1 MKKDK
6 CVILTTH
13 AMEEADI
20 LSDRIAVIVDGQ
32 IKCIGTSLFLKNN
45 YGDGYRLSL
54 IMKENSKPL
63 VAIKFIQKLL
73 PSAMLIDESGG
84 SLVFGIGMKNMEE
97 LGVFFKI
104 MENDEDHDFGEKGEG
119 NEISEFK
126 KEIKDWGL
134 SHTTLEE
141 VFMKVTN
148 KKVSKYK

>member
-32 IKCIGTSLFLKNN
+32 IKCIGTPLFLKNN

-54 IMKENSKPL
+54 IIHPDVNPL
-63 VAIKFIQKLL
+63 KIVNFIKNHI
-73 PSAMLIDESGG
+73 PSAILIDESGG
-84 SLVFGIGMKNMEE
+84 SVVFGVSIENMKD
-97 LGVFFKI
+97 LGIFFKI
-104 MENDEDHDFGEKGEG
+104 MENEEIENEKECK
-119 NEISEFK
+119 EFK
-126 KEIKDWGL
+126 ESIKDWGL

-148 KKVSKYK
+148 KKISKYK

>member
-54 IMKENSKPL
+54 IMKENSNPL

-73 PSAMLIDESGG
+73 PNAMLIDESGG

-104 MENDEDHDFGEKGEG
+104 MENDDDHDFEG